1 MLKAR
6 FICSNSAFLGKLL
19 GKMAPA
25 IFLAVTI
32 MTSSGCVTSVN
43 GGSQFDKQRATEA
56 NVKLGMAYLK
66 KKDRENALRAFDTAL
81 KLDKNSA
88 EAHQGMALIHQ
99 QNGEPDRAEKS
110 FKKAM
115 DARADFS
122 KAGVYMSYGRFLYSQ
137 KRFGEALKYFT
148 LASDDIA
155 YATRFA
161 AFYYKGLIF
170 LSQNDNVRARAAFEL
185 ALNLNS
191 SMPQPAL
198 ELADLAFANK
208 DFASAQTYLNQF
220 LANNKRPTAR
230 SLWLSIR
237 IEGIFENHDKKASSV
252 LALRNLYPYSNEYLL
267 YKQSLRDKK

>member
-1 MLKAR
+1 MSKAVFLH
-6 FICSNSAFLGKLL
+6 FINRSLSKL
-19 GKMAPA
+19 AA
-25 IFLAVTI
+25 IACLLAGVAVV
-32 MTSSGCVTSVN
+32 SGCVSSNN

-99 QNGEPDRAEKS
+99 QNGEPERAEKS
-110 FKKAM
+110 FKKAI

-122 KAGVYMSYGRFLYSQ
+122 KAGVYMSYGRYLYGQ
-137 KRFGEALKYFT
+137 KRFKEALRYFT
-148 LASDDIA
+148 LASDDIT
-155 YATRFA
+155 YATRYA

-170 LSQNDNVRARAAFEL
+170 LSENDRLRARAAFEL

-191 SMPQPAL
+191 TMPEPAL
-198 ELADLAFANK
+198 ELASLAFENK
-208 DFASAQTYLNQF
+208 DFSHAQIFLNQF
-220 LANNKRPTAR
+220 LANNQRPTAR

-237 IEGIFENHDKKASSV
+237 IEDIFGNHDKKASSA

-267 YKQSLRDKK
+267 YKQSFKEKK